1 VLCALPVPFEQ
12 VQCRSLFPSSDGE
25 MLLLA
30 KDAEVIII
38 IIRQLRAGLLHVLA
52 DHRGVKHSCLLQG
65 LSVLCT
71 LPYLGMQKHA
81 VRGSS
86 SQQLLLPRTSPKA
99 NAHTG
104 RGRHTNGWNGY
115 LKSQGK
121 GGKKKGTLFSQLT
134 SSTH

>member
-1 VLCALPVPFEQ
+1 MLCPFLLSRCSAEAFF
-12 VQCRSLFPSSDGE
+12 SSSDGE

-30 KDAEVIII
+30 KDAEVII

-86 SQQLLLPRTSPKA
+86 SQQLLLLASLPKLTRTLA
-99 NAHTG
+99 VADTQTDG
-104 RGRHTNGWNGY
+104 MDI
-115 LKSQGK
+115 
-121 GGKKKGTLFSQLT
+121 
-134 SSTH
+134 

>member
-1 VLCALPVPFEQ
+1 MLCALPVPFEQ

-86 SQQLLLPRTSPKA
+86 SQQLLLLASLPKLTRTLA
-99 NAHTG
+99 VADTQTDG
-104 RGRHTNGWNGY
+104 MDI
-115 LKSQGK
+115 
-121 GGKKKGTLFSQLT
+121 
-134 SSTH
+134 